1 MFTKLAHTSQSSA
14 KPWCGYSQPVASPF
28 GNAIVGTSF
37 AECLLAGEL
46 GEGAMRTSRVHAI
59 TLGTSDRPPGALT

>member
-1 MFTKLAHTSQSSA
+1 MFTQLAHTSQSSA
-14 KPWCGYSQPVASPF
+14 KPWCGYSKPVAMPF

-37 AECLLAGEL
+37 LGCLLASEI
-46 GEGAMRTSRVHAI
+46 GEGSKRTSRAPSI